1 MSLSIR
7 PILSAL
13 RRSPTGAILVALEIA
28 IAVAVLVNSAGIIAQ
43 RVGKIDRPTGIDAR
57 NTFTIFFAGVTS
69 NFDPQGAIQQDLT
82 YLRGL
87 PGVVDAVVTQG
98 IPLSGDGG
106 TEGFSTRPHNRG
118 ARVTASILPMD
129 EQGLKTLG
137 VSLLAGRNFR
147 ADEIQF
153 VTKWQMNA
161 SPPEAII
168 TRSVARSLF
177 PNGNALGRTLYG
189 PQGAPIAIIGITHD
203 FMGPQLGNH
212 AYDAVIL
219 PQVPEAF
226 PFYSCI
232 VRTQPGRARSIM
244 HLAERHL
251 VASNPQRIIF
261 LAHTLEHFKRQ
272 QDAQNRAMAIFL
284 TVVTALILA
293 VTFLGIFG
301 LTTFNVSTRTKQ
313 IGTLRAV
320 GARKRDVVAHFL
332 VENALVLSAGVLA
345 GCTLALGIGDWL
357 TVQYHV
363 PRLNFAYLALGVLI
377 LGTIGQLAAWHPARR
392 AAAIP
397 PSVATR
403 TI

>member
-1 MSLSIR
+1 MNLNIR

-43 RVGKIDRPTGIDAR
+43 RVGKIDRPTGIDTR

-69 NFDPQGAIQQDLT
+69 SFDPTGAIEQDLA
-82 YLRGL
+82 YLRAI
-87 PGVVDAVVTQG
+87 PGVVDAVATQG

-106 TEGFSTRPHNRG
+106 TETFYSKPGHHGSKLVAG
-118 ARVTASILPMD
+118 VLPTD

-137 VSLLAGRNFR
+137 VSLIAGRNFR
-147 ADEIQF
+147 PDEIQL
-153 VTKWQMNA
+153 VTKGHMSA

-168 TRSVARSLF
+168 TRAAARELF
-177 PNGNALGRTLYG
+177 PRGNALGKTIYG
-189 PQGAPIAIIGITHD
+189 AQQAPMTIIGITHD
-203 FMGPQLGNH
+203 FMGPQLSNH
-212 AYDAVIL
+212 AYDEVIL
-219 PQVPEAF
+219 PQIQAGIPYYNF
-226 PFYSCI
+226 I
-232 VRTQPGRARSIM
+232 VRTQPGRARAIM
-244 HLAERHL
+244 HMAERHL

-261 LAHTLEHFKRQ
+261 LAHTLEHFERQ

-284 TVVTALILA
+284 AVVTILILA

-320 GARKRDVVAHFL
+320 GARQRDVVTHFL

-357 TVQYHV
+357 TVQYRV
-363 PRLNFAYLALGVLI
+363 PRLNFEYLALGVLI
-377 LGTIGQLAAWHPARR
+377 LGTIGQLAAWQPARR
-392 AAAIP
+392 AAAVP